1 MDNFNSEFDLTE
13 KVSVDAIAETLIRA
27 ADRIYK
33 YHISIAFGQEPP
45 EGFEAGNKDY
55 QQKILDLVSPMV
67 KEYQQ
72 TKQITATT
80 AGSVIALLSKGKVTP
95 SEALALLSI
104 IKKKVDV
111 EEDELALKLK
121 KDLIKQL
128 DREEINENKCKK

>member
-1 MDNFNSEFDLTE
+1 MEDFNSEFDLTE
-13 KVSVDAIAETLIRA
+13 KVSVEDIAETLIRA
-27 ADRIYK
+27 AARIYR

-45 EGFEAGNKDY
+45 DGFEAGNKDY
-55 QQKILDLVSPMV
+55 QQKIIDQVSPMI

-72 TKQITATT
+72 TKQITANT
-80 AGSVIALLSKGKVTP
+80 AGSVITLLSKGKVTP

-128 DREEINENKCKK
+128 DREESDENKLKK

>member
-1 MDNFNSEFDLTE
+1 MEDFKSEFDLTE
-13 KVSVDAIAETLIRA
+13 KVSVEDIAETLIRA
-27 ADRIYK
+27 AARIYR

-45 EGFEAGNKDY
+45 PGFETGNKDY
-55 QQKILDLVSPMV
+55 QQKIIDQVSPMI

-72 TKQITATT
+72 TKQITANTS
-80 AGSVIALLSKGKVTP
+80 GSVITLLSKGKITP
-95 SEALALLSI
+95 SEALSLLSI

-128 DREEINENKCKK
+128 DKEGL